1 MPKPQP
7 SEPQTSLPFLK
18 MNRRHPKP
26 RTRGLTEIRGPYY
39 TPMGSR
45 YLTDVLETMSPYID
59 SLKFGGGSFA
69 IYPRSR
75 LKELIDLC
83 HQHNV
88 TVSTGGFVEYV
99 LTQGAA
105 AVDQYNAACKEL

>member
-7 SEPQTSLPFLK
+7 QSQLALPFLK
-18 MNRRHPKP
+18 MNRRAPKP

-39 TPMGSR
+39 TPMGPR
-45 YLTDVLETMSPYID
+45 YLADVLETMSPYID

-69 IYPRSR
+69 IYERSK

-83 HQHNV
+83 HQHDV
-88 TVSTGGFVEYV
+88 AVSTGGFVEYV
-99 LTQGAA
+99 LTQGTQ
-105 AVDQYNAACKEL
+105 AVDQYINACKD